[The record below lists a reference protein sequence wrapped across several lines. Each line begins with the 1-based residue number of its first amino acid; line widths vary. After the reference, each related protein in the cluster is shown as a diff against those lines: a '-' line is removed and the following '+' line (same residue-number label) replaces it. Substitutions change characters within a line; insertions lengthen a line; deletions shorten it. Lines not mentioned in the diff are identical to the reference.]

1 MTVDFPDFEVPRLD
15 KTIPRL
21 TLRDEPGGKTGKD
34 GGFLGRLEDALKEVD
49 SLQKEAD
56 AAVVGFAAGK
66 VQDIHTVALA
76 LKKAE
81 LSFRF
86 LLAIRRKVVEAYQE
100 LSRLN
105 V

>member
-1 MTVDFPDFEVPRLD
+1 MDFPDLETRSLQSP
-15 KTIPRL
+15 
-21 TLRDEPGGKTGKD
+21 LRPDSLSDWVKRGGKEDK
-34 GGFLGRLEDALKEVD
+34 GFLGKLEDALKEVD

-86 LLAIRRKVVEAYQE
+86 LLAVRRKVIEAYQE

>member
-1 MTVDFPDFEVPRLD
+1 MDFPE
-15 KTIPRL
+15 
-21 TLRDEPGGKTGKD
+21 LRMEHLKSPLEPDPLSEGAGGRGTGGRK
-34 GGFLGRLEDALKEVD
+34 GFLGELEKAILEVD
-49 SLQKEAD
+49 GLQKQAD
-56 AAVVGFAAGK
+56 SAVVGFAAGK

-86 LLAIRRKVVEAYQE
+86 LLAVRRKVVEAYQE
-100 LSRLN
+100 LTRLN

>member
-1 MTVDFPDFEVPRLD
+1 MNVTDIPIERSPGPLPRLSLD
-15 KTIPRL
+15 GGGEGK
-21 TLRDEPGGKTGKD
+21 GGKKK
-34 GGFLGRLEDALKEVD
+34 GFLGKLEDALKEVD
-49 SLQKEAD
+49 DLQKEAD

-66 VQDIHTVALA
+66 VKDIHTVALA

-86 LLAIRRKVVEAYQE
+86 LLAVRRKVVEAYQE
-100 LSRLN
+100 LTRLN

>member
-1 MTVDFPDFEVPRLD
+1 VDFPEFEIPRLD
-15 KTIPRL
+15 KPHPRL
-21 TLRDEPGGKTGKD
+21 SLRDEGAPGTGKAE
-34 GGFLGRLEDALKEVD
+34 GFLGKLEDALKEVD
-49 SLQKEAD
+49 SLQKDAD

-66 VQDIHTVALA
+66 VQDIHSVALA

-86 LLAIRRKVVEAYQE
+86 LLAVRRKVVEAYQE
-100 LSRLN
+100 LTRLN

>member
-1 MTVDFPDFEVPRLD
+1 MDFPEFEVPRLD
-15 KTIPRL
+15 KPLPRFS
-21 TLRDEPGGKTGKD
+21 LRDETPRGTGKAE
-34 GGFLGRLEDALKEVD
+34 GFLGKLEDALKEVD

-86 LLAIRRKVVEAYQE
+86 LLAVRRKVVEAYQE
-100 LSRLN
+100 LTRLN